1 MNADELTQQVK
12 KLIPSKEV
20 SKKTKVVVARKKKRG
35 GLDVY
40 PCVVDMTTLNIPLP
54 GMSDPVLAI
63 VFES

>member
-20 SKKTKVVVARKKKRG
+20 SEKVEVVVARKKKRG
-35 GLDVY
+35 GLDIY
-40 PCVVDMTTLNIPLP
+40 PCVVDVTTLNIPIP
-54 GMSDPVLAI
+54 GMSNPVLAI